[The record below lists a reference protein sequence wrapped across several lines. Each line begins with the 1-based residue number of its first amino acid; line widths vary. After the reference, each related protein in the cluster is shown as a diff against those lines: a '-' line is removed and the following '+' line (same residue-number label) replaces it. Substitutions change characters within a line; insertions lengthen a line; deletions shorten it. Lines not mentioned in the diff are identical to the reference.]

1 MSDLTERARV
11 EAERRWPREGRP
23 TTNAGNPLTPKGWL
37 DEGMAS
43 GFVVGAAW
51 AAEQGASETVTT
63 AAELDAL
70 PVGSVVLDGMGDAW
84 QRSDASIDWWAPSNP
99 FYCESD
105 ALNILE
111 LGGTDNP
118 PRVLYRPT
126 VDGAR

>member
-51 AAEQGASETVTT
+51 AAEQGA
-63 AAELDAL
+63 D
-70 PVGSVVLDGMGDAW
+70 W
-84 QRSDASIDWWAPSNP
+84 SDP
-99 FYCESD
+99 E
-105 ALNILE
+105 
-111 LGGTDNP
+111 NP
-118 PRVLYRPT
+118 PAVQAWPQEDFPCCST
-126 VDGAR
+126 GGDCSVGAE